1 MGFDMNQVLAN
12 VKLKLSIIANLDELD
27 NAEENAAHK
36 AQDDLLTALCNDAY
50 YYMCVYFDCDSKSTD
65 KSKRYPPIQ
74 LQFVLEN
81 VVVKRYRRL
90 GAEGIS
96 IEKIDVLSTT
106 YEGGDDFAEYFD
118 IMQRYK
124 NKLDGKNSPRGFRF
138 F

>member
-36 AQDDLLTALCNDAY
+36 AQDDLLEALCNDAY

-124 NKLDGKNSPRGFRF
+124 NNKSGLGFRF

>member
-1 MGFDMNQVLAN
+1 MIYVNFDIETVLTN
-12 VKLKLSIIANLDELD
+12 IKLKLSIANNE
-27 NAEENAAHK
+27 
-36 AQDDLLTALCNDAY
+36 QDALLEVLCNDAY
-50 YYMCVYFDCDSKSTD
+50 NYMCVYFDCDSKSTD

-96 IEKIDVLSTT
+96 VEKIDVLSTT

-124 NKLDGKNSPRGFRF
+124 NNKSGLGFRF

>member
-36 AQDDLLTALCNDAY
+36 AQDDLLTALCDDAY
-50 YYMCVYFDCDSKSTD
+50 NYMCIFFDCDSKSTD
-65 KSKRYPPIQ
+65 RSKRYPPIQ

-96 IEKIDVLSTT
+96 VEKIDVLSTT

-118 IMQRYK
+118 IMQKYK
-124 NKLDGKNSPRGFRF
+124 NNKSKLGFRF
-138 F
+138 L

>member
-1 MGFDMNQVLAN
+1 MNFDIETVLTN
-12 VKLKLSIIANLDELD
+12 IKLKLSITNNE
-27 NAEENAAHK
+27 
-36 AQDDLLTALCNDAY
+36 QDTLLEVLCNDAY
-50 YYMCVYFDCDSKSTD
+50 SYMCVYFDCDSKSTD

-106 YEGGDDFAEYFD
+106 YESGDDFAEYFD

-124 NKLDGKNSPRGFRF
+124 NNKSGLGFRF

>member
-1 MGFDMNQVLAN
+1 MNQVLAN
-12 VKLKLSIIANLDELD
+12 VKLKLSIIANLEELD
-27 NAEENAAHK
+27 SKEENAAHK
-36 AQDDLLTALCNDAY
+36 AQDDLLTALCYDAY
-50 YYMCVYFDCDSKSTD
+50 NYMCIFFDCDSKSPD
-65 KSKRYPPIQ
+65 RSKRYPPIQ

-106 YEGGDDFAEYFD
+106 YESGDDFAEYFD

-124 NKLDGKNSPRGFRF
+124 NNKSGLGFRF

>member
-1 MGFDMNQVLAN
+1 MNQVLAN
-12 VKLKLSIIANLDELD
+12 IKLKLSIIANLEEL
-27 NAEENAAHK
+27 ESPKKNAAHK
-36 AQDDLLTALCNDAY
+36 AQDDLLEALCHDAY
-50 YYMCVYFDCDSKSTD
+50 NYMCVYFDCDPNSTD

-106 YEGGDDFAEYFD
+106 YESGDDFAEYFD

-124 NKLDGKNSPRGFRF
+124 NNKSGLGFRF

>member
-1 MGFDMNQVLAN
+1 MNFDIETVLAN
-12 VKLKLSIIANLDELD
+12 IKLKLSITNNE
-27 NAEENAAHK
+27 
-36 AQDDLLTALCNDAY
+36 QDALLEVLCNDAY
-50 YYMCVYFDCDSKSTD
+50 NYMCVYFDCDSKSTD
-65 KSKRYPPIQ
+65 RSKRYPPIQ

-124 NKLDGKNSPRGFRF
+124 NNKSGLGFRF

>member
-50 YYMCVYFDCDSKSTD
+50 YYMCVYFDCDSKNTD
-65 KSKRYPPIQ
+65 RSKRYPPIQ

-124 NKLDGKNSPRGFRF
+124 NNKSGLGFRF

>member
-12 VKLKLSIIANLDELD
+12 VKLKLSIIANLEELD
-27 NAEENAAHK
+27 NTEENAAHK

-50 YYMCVYFDCDSKSTD
+50 NYMCIFFDCDPKSTD
-65 KSKRYPPIQ
+65 RSKRYPPIQ

-106 YEGGDDFAEYFD
+106 YESGDDFAEYFD
-118 IMQRYK
+118 IMQKYK
-124 NKLDGKNSPRGFRF
+124 NNKSKLGFRF
-138 F
+138 L

>member
-50 YYMCVYFDCDSKSTD
+50 YYMCVYFDCDSESTD
-65 KSKRYPPIQ
+65 ESKRYPPIQ

-106 YEGGDDFAEYFD
+106 YESGDDFAEYFD

-124 NKLDGKNSPRGFRF
+124 NNKSGLGFRF

>member
-1 MGFDMNQVLAN
+1 MIYVNFDIETVLTN
-12 VKLKLSIIANLDELD
+12 IKLKLSITNNE
-27 NAEENAAHK
+27 
-36 AQDDLLTALCNDAY
+36 QDTLLEVLCNDAY
-50 YYMCVYFDCDSKSTD
+50 NYMCVYFDCDSKSTD

-96 IEKIDVLSTT
+96 VEKIDVLSTT

-124 NKLDGKNSPRGFRF
+124 NNKSGLGFRF

>member
-12 VKLKLSIIANLDELD
+12 VKLKLSIIANLEELD
-27 NAEENAAHK
+27 NTEENAAHK

-50 YYMCVYFDCDSKSTD
+50 NYMYIFFDCDSKSTD
-65 KSKRYPPIQ
+65 RSKKYPPIQ

-106 YEGGDDFAEYFD
+106 YESGDDFAEYFD
-118 IMQRYK
+118 IMQKYK
-124 NKLDGKNSPRGFRF
+124 NNKSKLGFRF
-138 F
+138 L